1 MASNLMG
8 VEALPMKA
16 GSVTHASAGWNIEVL
31 SDAGEPVPEGEIGNI
46 VAKLPLP
53 PGAFATLWN
62 NHARYLSAYM
72 DAFPGYY
79 QTGDAGMIDA
89 DGYVHIMA
97 RTDDVINVAGHR
109 LSTGQ
114 LEEILTGHADVAE
127 CAVVGVADA
136 LKGQVPLGL
145 LVLNAGCARTE
156 AEVAAEIVTLVREK
170 LGPVAAFKNA
180 RVVAKLPKTRSGKIL
195 RATIRAIADGQPY
208 RVPGTI
214 EDLSVLD
221 ALKPLIAP
229 SSP

>member
-1 MASNLMG
+1 
-8 VEALPMKA
+8 
-16 GSVTHASAGWNIEVL
+16 
-31 SDAGEPVPEGEIGNI
+31 
-46 VAKLPLP
+46 
-53 PGAFATLWN
+53 
-62 NHARYLSAYM
+62 
-72 DAFPGYY
+72 
-79 QTGDAGMIDA
+79 MIDA

-145 LVLNAGCARTE
+145 LVLNAGCAR
-156 AEVAAEIVTLVREK
+156 AEVEVATEIVALVREK